1 MAAVEEEG
9 RLPWW
14 YVAGARCE
22 LRFGYEGTREV
33 DVAVD
38 RDLLI
43 PPESGWGSERWEVGG
58 GKRSWVWGGW
68 RIRGGACH
76 VGGLERERWEVGV
89 REFGA
94 GGDDGAY
101 TWVDWSE
108 SGDGGVGVGA
118 PGAMAR
124 NVHTHEEAISLKC
137 TS

>member
-1 MAAVEEEG
+1 VERG
-9 RLPWW
+9 RVSLGR
-14 YVAGARCE
+14 AEFTGRA
-22 LRFGYEGTREV
+22 T
-33 DVAVD
+33 
-38 RDLLI
+38 
-43 PPESGWGSERWEVGG
+43 
-58 GKRSWVWGGW
+58 WV
-68 RIRGGACH
+68 
-76 VGGLERERWEVGV
+76 GLERERWEVGV